1 MAACLV
7 AVFVGVALLV
17 GCGGGEQGAEREAFG
32 GSTPDSAA

>member
-7 AVFVGVALLV
+7 AVLVGVALLV
-17 GCGGGEQGAEREAFG
+17 GCGGGGTEPEAFG